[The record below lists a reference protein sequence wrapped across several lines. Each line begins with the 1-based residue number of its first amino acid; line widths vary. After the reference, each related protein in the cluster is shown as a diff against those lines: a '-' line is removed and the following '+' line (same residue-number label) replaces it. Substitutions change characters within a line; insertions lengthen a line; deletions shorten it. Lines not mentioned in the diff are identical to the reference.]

1 MNMFMNGIVGEYVI
15 NKQQVTD
22 IGLNTVILCNGFNL
36 SQWP

>member
-15 NKQQVTD
+15 NKQQVMD
-22 IGLNTVILCNGFNL
+22 IGLNTFILCNGFYL